1 MISTRF
7 KKGVT
12 SIQGRD
18 TTPHTC
24 PRAIQQVSK
33 YHLNLE
39 YVQMKE
45 MIALGTET
53 NNEESERA
61 SESGEREGV
70 GACDSDNERE
80 SEEGM
85 CRFNNAMTFTP
96 LKRFMQLL
104 HIKSDKYANR
114 HVPFTVKAIE
124 TLQNPSLVKTWST
137 RSF

>member
-1 MISTRF
+1 M
-7 KKGVT
+7 
-12 SIQGRD
+12 
-18 TTPHTC
+18 
-24 PRAIQQVSK
+24 QQVSK

-39 YVQMKE
+39 YVQKKE
-45 MIALGTET
+45 MIALGSET

-61 SESGEREGV
+61 RERGEREGE
-70 GACDSDNERE
+70 GACDSDSESE

-114 HVPFTVKAIE
+114 HVPFTVTAIE